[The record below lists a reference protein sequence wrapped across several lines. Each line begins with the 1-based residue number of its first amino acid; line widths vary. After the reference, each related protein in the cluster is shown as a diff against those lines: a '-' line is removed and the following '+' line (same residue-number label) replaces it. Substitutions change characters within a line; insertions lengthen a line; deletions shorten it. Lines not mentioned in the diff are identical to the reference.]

1 MKILRLNLKAF
12 GPFTNQEINFS
23 AGDYG
28 LHVIYGLNEAGKS
41 SSLRAINAVLFG
53 IPGRTDDNFLHDNS
67 LLRVGSD
74 LVCKE
79 GKELSFVRKKGHKN
93 TLTTPNGEEPI
104 TDTELEYFLKGIP
117 EERFF
122 SEFALNHDELVEGGN
137 TFLSNKGDVGLS
149 LFATGHGLVG
159 LQSFMDEIRE
169 QAGEIYSQKKR
180 KGIVELAK
188 KFKEKKKESRQS
200 SVKISFWVELDKEYR
215 KKQEAS
221 RNTAARIEELDK
233 DKDRL
238 KRLSRTFPLIV
249 KRNICLEKLSAFEG
263 FAPIAESMTEDRKKI
278 TNSIQKTRDAIK
290 RNEIGIKQLIAE
302 IEAIVIPET
311 VIQCISSIQT
321 LLEDLGSY
329 KSAQKDVIGLQ
340 GEYEQIKAS
349 IDSMLDNI
357 KTGMTL
363 EDAQSLNLKTSE
375 RTEVQSMTE
384 EHNKVVNR
392 LDSHK
397 KNLKKI
403 LSKYSQTREKIDRM
417 EKPLDIAL
425 LKKEMADIT
434 KKGDLHSMLNK
445 INDSITLK
453 KEQISIEL
461 EKMGIEDMDIDK
473 VAKMNVPDVT
483 VIDKYIK
490 KFSTLDRHLDKST
503 EEIIRIKGEH
513 NNCETE
519 LKQLHAI
526 GNVFS
531 ADDLKQIRDER
542 DKGWGFIKRAWLKSE
557 DISVDAIEYLR
568 GLPLDQA
575 YEGDVKKSDGIA
587 NSRYDQADQVAKV
600 DQLNINL
607 KTLEK
612 RLSKADTENQT
623 HQKAMTALKAEWKT
637 HWVKSGIEL
646 GLPNEMRDLRQNLS
660 TIWDKIATLRKESV
674 EAVSTSKEITTCI
687 SRLNKCLDEKY
698 NEDNL
703 NSFLSYCGPIVEKS
717 EQITQE
723 KNQYEKSI
731 SDNKSEETMLQS
743 EIKECEQSLEAW
755 NVKWS
760 ELMSR
765 FGLNPDSKTEK
776 VTTMIHQVQE
786 VFIKQKEFNEKEI
799 RIKQI
804 KDATSIFEENL
815 VKLLTNITPD
825 LTSLSPLEASDE
837 LRKIME
843 TAKSDQIQK
852 TTLGAELKKNK
863 LTLDQDNTTLQSQN
877 KRLEELCHQAACDNV
892 DELVSKE
899 EKSSH
904 FRSLEA
910 ALQTID
916 DQLID
921 TGGGSMDEINIEAAS
936 TDREAVNVELA
947 NIKSNMPNLIDN
959 KTAVDRAVGELK
971 NQLDGI
977 DGGNKAAEAAEEA
990 EVILTKIKEQARKY
1004 LKLTLALKVLE
1015 QEIECYRK
1023 KNESPLLAKAS
1034 QYYMKLT
1041 LGSFA
1046 GLTIS
1051 YEGEQPAIVG
1061 VRPDNRHTEVNEM
1074 SDGSRDQLYLSLR
1087 LAALSIYLEASEPMP
1102 FIVDDILIKFDDDRA
1117 RATLEILSEI
1127 SNKTQVLFFTHQARH
1142 VDIAKTI
1149 NNTFIHSLTL

>member
-1 MKILRLNLKAF
+1 
-12 GPFTNQEINFS
+12 
-23 AGDYG
+23 
-28 LHVIYGLNEAGKS
+28 
-41 SSLRAINAVLFG
+41 
-53 IPGRTDDNFLHDNS
+53 
-67 LLRVGSD
+67 
-74 LVCKE
+74 
-79 GKELSFVRKKGHKN
+79 
-93 TLTTPNGEEPI
+93 
-104 TDTELEYFLKGIP
+104 
-117 EERFF
+117 
-122 SEFALNHDELVEGGN
+122 
-137 TFLSNKGDVGLS
+137 
-149 LFATGHGLVG
+149 
-159 LQSFMDEIRE
+159 MDEIRE

-263 FAPIAESMTEDRKKI
+263 FAPITESMTEDRKKI

-384 EHNKVVNR
+384 EHNKIVNR

-403 LSKYSQTREKIDRM
+403 LSKYGQTREKIDKM

-453 KEQISIEL
+453 REQISIEL
-461 EKMGIEDMDIDK
+461 EKIGIENMDIDK

-490 KFSTLDRHLDKST
+490 KFSTLDRHLDKSD
-503 EEIIRIKGEH
+503 EEIIRIKGDR

-531 ADDLKQIRDER
+531 VDELKQIRDAR
-542 DKGWGFIKRAWLKSE
+542 DKGWGFIKREWLKDE
-557 DISVDAIEYLR
+557 DISIDATEYLH
-568 GLPLDQA
+568 GLSLDQA
-575 YEGDVKKSDGIA
+575 YERDIKKSDEIA
-587 NSRYDQADQVAKV
+587 DSRYVQAEQVAKV
-600 DQLNINL
+600 DQLNFNL

-674 EAVSTSKEITTCI
+674 EAVSISKEITTCI

-703 NSFLSYCGPIVEKS
+703 NSFLSYCGLIVKKS
-717 EQITQE
+717 EQITQA
-723 KNQYEKSI
+723 KNQYETSI
-731 SDNKSEETMLQS
+731 SECKNEEAILKS
-743 EIKECEQSLEAW
+743 EIKECEQALEAW

-760 ELMSR
+760 ELKSR
-765 FGLNPDSKTEK
+765 LGLNPDNATKD
-776 VTTMIHQVQE
+776 VTTMIHQVQD
-786 VFIKQKEFNEKEI
+786 VFLKQKELEDKKL

-1061 VRPDNRHTEVNEM
+1061 VRTDNRHTEVNEM

-1149 NNTFIHSLTL
+1149 DNIFIHNLTL